1 MVPHKVSYEA
11 TRMVTK
17 CVPTTETYTACRMV
31 KHTVEKQVPCA
42 PCAPCGCES
51 SCGCAHESR
60 LKGLLHKL
68 HGHREHCDSC
78 DTGCGCH

>member
-1 MVPHKVSYEA
+1 VP
-11 TRMVTK
+11 
-17 CVPTTETYTACRMV
+17 ETYTACRMV

-42 PCAPCGCES
+42 NECGCES
-51 SCGCAHESR
+51 SCGCEHESR

-78 DTGCGCH
+78 ASCGCH